1 MVDSEFTRK
10 ILDIKALRRDFNEGM
25 RAFQLR
31 LDALGAR
38 WGIFAEDAF
47 REDEKVKGVKTSL
60 AIVSPFVEERALKD
74 AEVVWGRDTR
84 SQRTEVRILFSIL

>member
-1 MVDSEFTRK
+1 MAMVDSEFTRK
-10 ILDIKALRRDFNEGM
+10 ILEIKALRVDFNEGM

-47 REDEKVKGVKTSL
+47 REGENM
-60 AIVSPFVEERALKD
+60 R
-74 AEVVWGRDTR
+74 R
-84 SQRTEVRILFSIL
+84 

>member
-38 WGIFAEDAF
+38 W
-47 REDEKVKGVKTSL
+47 
-60 AIVSPFVEERALKD
+60 
-74 AEVVWGRDTR
+74 
-84 SQRTEVRILFSIL
+84 